1 MSTEAGA
8 GLREAA
14 GVRKSLWLRY
24 AYAGPAGD
32 SPARPPPRRGGRVLT
47 AKLCSLPQ
55 RRARAA
61 WGSPRIPVLQPE
73 DRLSHHPRRHS
84 VTADGLC
91 HSRCRQRCERS
102 RDAIQRCTLPCA
114 HHAIPSLPHTARQAV
129 GILLPFGTPE
139 LLFRT
144 RDRASFVG
152 EAAFPERGGGTE
164 RGGPGRCEKALSA
177 SFSLLPSSIVPS
189 PARLGAPSEKSSF
202 PSPPPSLPPPPIII
216 IITTISAPEDDT
228 LTQDLK
234 RPCAFY
240 CDLPVGTL
248 SPSRSSMERRSESP
262 CLRDSPDRRSGS
274 PDVKGPPPVKV
285 ARLEQNG
292 SPMGARGRPNG
303 AVAKA
308 LGGSLMIPVFCV
320 VEQLDGS
327 LEYDNREEHAEFVL
341 VRKDVLFSQLVE
353 TALLALGYSHS
364 SAAQAQGIIKLGR
377 WNPLPLSYVTDA
389 PDATVADMLQDVY
402 HVVTLK
408 IQLQSCSKLE
418 DLPAEQW
425 NHATVRNAL
434 KELLKEMNQSTLAK
448 ECPLSQSMISSIVNS
463 TYYANVSAT
472 KCQEFGRWYK
482 KYKKIKETL
491 SENCVLGQRPMHL
504 PNMNQLASLGKSNE
518 QSPHSQ
524 IHHSTPIRNQVP
536 ALQPIMSPGLLSPQL
551 SPQLVRQQIA
561 MAHLINQQIAV
572 SRLLAHQHPQAIN
585 QQFLN
590 HPPIPRAVKPEPTN
604 SSVEVSPDIYQQV
617 RDELKRASVSQAV
630 FARVAFN
637 RTQGLLSEI
646 LRKEEDPRTASQ
658 SLLVNL
664 RAMQNFLNLPEVE
677 RDRIYQDERERSM
690 NPNVSMV
697 SSASSSPSSSRTPQA
712 KTSTPTTDLPI
723 KVDGANVNITAA
735 IYDEIQQEMK
745 RAKVSQALF
754 AKVAANKSQGWL
766 CELLRWKE
774 NPSPEN
780 RTLWENLCTIRRFLN
795 LPQHERDVIYEEESR
810 HHHSERMQHVVQL
823 PPESVQ
829 VLHRQ
834 QSQPA
839 KESSP
844 PREEAPPPP
853 PPTDDSCAKKPRS
866 RTKIS
871 LEALGILQSFIH
883 DVGLYPDQEAIHTLS
898 AQLDLPKHTIIK
910 FFQNQRYHVKHH
922 GKLKEHLGSAVD
934 VAEYKDEELL
944 TESEE
949 NDSEEGSEEMY
960 KVEAEE
966 ENADKGKAAPAE
978 IDQR

>member
-1 MSTEAGA
+1 
-8 GLREAA
+8 
-14 GVRKSLWLRY
+14 
-24 AYAGPAGD
+24 
-32 SPARPPPRRGGRVLT
+32 
-47 AKLCSLPQ
+47 
-55 RRARAA
+55 
-61 WGSPRIPVLQPE
+61 
-73 DRLSHHPRRHS
+73 
-84 VTADGLC
+84 
-91 HSRCRQRCERS
+91 
-102 RDAIQRCTLPCA
+102 
-114 HHAIPSLPHTARQAV
+114 
-129 GILLPFGTPE
+129 
-139 LLFRT
+139 
-144 RDRASFVG
+144 
-152 EAAFPERGGGTE
+152 
-164 RGGPGRCEKALSA
+164 
-177 SFSLLPSSIVPS
+177 
-189 PARLGAPSEKSSF
+189 
-202 PSPPPSLPPPPIII
+202 
-216 IITTISAPEDDT
+216 
-228 LTQDLK
+228 
-234 RPCAFY
+234 
-240 CDLPVGTL
+240 
-248 SPSRSSMERRSESP
+248 
-262 CLRDSPDRRSGS
+262 
-274 PDVKGPPPVKV
+274 
-285 ARLEQNG
+285 
-292 SPMGARGRPNG
+292 
-303 AVAKA
+303 
-308 LGGSLMIPVFCV
+308 
-320 VEQLDGS
+320 
-327 LEYDNREEHAEFVL
+327 
-341 VRKDVLFSQLVE
+341 
-353 TALLALGYSHS
+353 
-364 SAAQAQGIIKLGR
+364 GIIKLGR

-482 KYKKIKETL
+482 KYKKIKVERVERENL
-491 SENCVLGQRPMHL
+491 SDYCVLGQRPMHL
-504 PNMNQLASLGKSNE
+504 PNINQLATLGKSND
-518 QSPHSQ
+518 QSPHGQ

-536 ALQPIMSPGLLSPQL
+536 TMQTMINPGLLSPQL

-590 HPPIPRAVKPEPTN
+590 HPPIPRAVKPEPSN

-637 RTQGLLSEI
+637 RTQVSISII

-664 RAMQNFLNLPEVE
+664 RAMQNFLNLPDSE

-697 SSASSSPSSSRTPQA
+697 SSAASSPSSSRTPQA

-723 KVDGANVNITAA
+723 KADSANVNITAA

-823 PPESVQ
+823 TPEPVQ
-829 VLHRQ
+829 V
-834 QSQPA
+834 
-839 KESSP
+839 
-844 PREEAPPPP
+844 
-853 PPTDDSCAKKPRS
+853 
-866 RTKIS
+866 
-871 LEALGILQSFIH
+871 
-883 DVGLYPDQEAIHTLS
+883 
-898 AQLDLPKHTIIK
+898 
-910 FFQNQRYHVKHH
+910 
-922 GKLKEHLGSAVD
+922 
-934 VAEYKDEELL
+934 
-944 TESEE
+944 
-949 NDSEEGSEEMY
+949 
-960 KVEAEE
+960 
-966 ENADKGKAAPAE
+966 
-978 IDQR
+978 

>member
-1 MSTEAGA
+1 M
-8 GLREAA
+8 
-14 GVRKSLWLRY
+14 
-24 AYAGPAGD
+24 D
-32 SPARPPPRRGGRVLT
+32 
-47 AKLCSLPQ
+47 
-55 RRARAA
+55 
-61 WGSPRIPVLQPE
+61 
-73 DRLSHHPRRHS
+73 
-84 VTADGLC
+84 
-91 HSRCRQRCERS
+91 
-102 RDAIQRCTLPCA
+102 
-114 HHAIPSLPHTARQAV
+114 
-129 GILLPFGTPE
+129 
-139 LLFRT
+139 
-144 RDRASFVG
+144 
-152 EAAFPERGGGTE
+152 
-164 RGGPGRCEKALSA
+164 
-177 SFSLLPSSIVPS
+177 
-189 PARLGAPSEKSSF
+189 
-202 PSPPPSLPPPPIII
+202 
-216 IITTISAPEDDT
+216 
-228 LTQDLK
+228 
-234 RPCAFY
+234 
-240 CDLPVGTL
+240 
-248 SPSRSSMERRSESP
+248 RRSESP
-262 CLRDSPDRRSGS
+262 SCLRDSPDRGSGS
-274 PDVKGPPPVKV
+274 PDLKGPPPLPPPAKV

-292 SPMGARGRPNG
+292 SPVGARGRPNG
-303 AVAKA
+303 AMAKSV
-308 LGGSLMIPVFCV
+308 GGLMIPVFCV
-320 VEQLDGS
+320 VEQLDAS

-364 SAAQAQGIIKLGR
+364 SAAQAQGIIKLGK
-377 WNPLPLSYVTDA
+377 WNPLPLSYMTDV

-463 TYYANVSAT
+463 TYYANVSTT

-482 KYKKIKETL
+482 KYKKIKVERVERDNM
-491 SENCVLGQRPMHL
+491 SEYCVLGQRPMHL
-504 PNMNQLASLGKSNE
+504 PNINQLATLSKTNE
-518 QSPHSQ
+518 QSPHGQ

-536 ALQPIMSPGLLSPQL
+536 TLQPIMSPGLLTPQL
-551 SPQLVRQQIA
+551 NPQLVRQQIA

-590 HPPIPRAVKPEPTN
+590 HPPIPRSIKPEPTN

-637 RTQGLLSEI
+637 RTQ
-646 LRKEEDPRTASQ
+646 
-658 SLLVNL
+658 
-664 RAMQNFLNLPEVE
+664 
-677 RDRIYQDERERSM
+677 
-690 NPNVSMV
+690 
-697 SSASSSPSSSRTPQA
+697 A

-723 KVDGANVNITAA
+723 KVDGANINITAA

-780 RTLWENLCTIRRFLN
+780 RTLWENLCTIRRFLS
-795 LPQHERDVIYEEESR
+795 LPQHERDAIYEEESR
-810 HHHSERMQHVVQL
+810 HHHNERMQHVVQL
-823 PPESVQ
+823 PSEPVQ
-829 VLHRQ
+829 VLHRP
-834 QSQPA
+834 QSQPT
-839 KESSP
+839 KENSP
-844 PREEAPPPP
+844 PREEPALQPSED
-853 PPTDDSCAKKPRS
+853 TCTKKTRS

-922 GKLKEHLGSAVD
+922 GKLKEHLGTVVD

-949 NDSEEGSEEMY
+949 IDSEEGSEEMY
-960 KVEAEE
+960 KVETEE
-966 ENADKGKAAPAE
+966 ENSEKSKATPSE
-978 IDQR
+978 TEQR